1 MTTPRPSRR
10 IVFQGLGALG
20 VAVVLAGCGGDESSS
35 DGADPTPTGSTS
47 AGSTP
52 ADGSTDSGSGSESGS
67 ESSGGKPSLEAG
79 ALATTA
85 EIPIGG
91 GIVLT
96 DVHIVITQP
105 TAGEFAAFGSRCKH
119 QGFDVGRI
127 EDGTITCLHHGSQY
141 DAATGDVTRGPAPT
155 GLDKVDIDVRNG
167 QIFQA

>member
-20 VAVVLAGCGGDESSS
+20 VAAVLAGCGGDDSSTDS
-35 DGADPTPTGSTS
+35 TDSTGST
-47 AGSTP
+47 
-52 ADGSTDSGSGSESGS
+52 GSTDSGSGS

-85 EIPIGG
+85 EIPVGG

-105 TAGEFAAFGSRCKH
+105 TAGAFAAFGSRCKH

-127 EDGTITCLHHGSQY
+127 EGGTITCLHHGSQY
-141 DAATGDVTRGPAPT
+141 DAATGDVTGGPAPT
-155 GLDKVDIDVRNG
+155 GLDKVEIDVRNG

>member
-20 VAVVLAGCGGDESSS
+20 VAAVLAGCGGDDSSTDS
-35 DGADPTPTGSTS
+35 TDSTGST
-47 AGSTP
+47 
-52 ADGSTDSGSGSESGS
+52 GSTDSGSGS

-85 EIPIGG
+85 EIPVGG

-105 TAGEFAAFGSRCKH
+105 AAGEFAAFGSRCKH

-127 EDGTITCLHHGSQY
+127 EGGTITCLHHGSQY
-141 DAATGDVTRGPAPT
+141 DAATGDVTGGPAPT
-155 GLDKVDIDVRNG
+155 GLDKVEIDVRNG

>member
-20 VAVVLAGCGGDESSS
+20 VAAILAGCGGDDSTS
-35 DGADPTPTGSTS
+35 DDSVPTAAGSTPTGSTPTDANS
-47 AGSTP
+47 
-52 ADGSTDSGSGSESGS
+52 DSGSGT

-85 EIPIGG
+85 EIPVGG

-127 EDGTITCLHHGSQY
+127 EGGTITCLHHGSQY

-155 GLDKVDIDVRNG
+155 GLDKVAIDVRNG